1 MNILKILRAPNFK
14 NICERLLL
22 WRGFY
27 QPFKYQ
33 PYQMV
38 KHTQQ
43 FVGKLPTNC
52 LNVFDHFV
60 RLVLKS

>member
-1 MNILKILRAPNFK
+1 MNILKILRTPNFK

-38 KHTQQ
+38 KHSTIRRQIAD
-43 FVGKLPTNC
+43 KLFEC
-52 LNVFDHFV
+52 V
-60 RLVLKS
+60 